1 MPCFENGRAGR
12 DTTTRAAKYLKSA
25 ATQQATAE
33 LYREWGDAA
42 NADASVTNAEQIAA
56 KANALLHVAEAPVVK
71 MGEAVSPKRRR
82 LVDTLMAPNVAAL
95 DASAHRLELLGRL
108 GLDCTAMALDAA
120 DSIQAQNSFE
130 RMLAHQM
137 AVAHKTSLEIV
148 DKASFMPET
157 NDKAR
162 MLKVA
167 CRMMD
172 TFQRGLLTLQRIRSN
187 GEQRIT
193 VQYVTVADGGQAII
207 GDVNHGGTAK

>member
-1 MPCFENGRAGR
+1 MSHTLHRRGTEESLKNDYVVFAMSAKGVNEVGSNVKLQRFLEIMNQYGPVNLGDMRTGNR
-12 DTTTRAAKYLKSA
+12 YITTS
-25 ATQQATAE
+25 Q
-33 LYREWGDAA
+33 
-42 NADASVTNAEQIAA
+42 
-56 KANALLHVAEAPVVK
+56 
-71 MGEAVSPKRRR
+71 
-82 LVDTLMAPNVAAL
+82 
-95 DASAHRLELLGRL
+95 
-108 GLDCTAMALDAA
+108 
-120 DSIQAQNSFE
+120 
-130 RMLAHQM
+130 
-137 AVAHKTSLEIV
+137 EIV